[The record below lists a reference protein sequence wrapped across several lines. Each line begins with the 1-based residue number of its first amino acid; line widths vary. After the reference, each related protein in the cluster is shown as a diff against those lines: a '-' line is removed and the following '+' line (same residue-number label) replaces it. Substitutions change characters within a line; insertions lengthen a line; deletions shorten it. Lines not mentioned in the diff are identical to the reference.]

1 MILPALVDLKPR
13 EEMTGVIATSDATT
27 VTEEAISKG
36 TARADPEETIGPG
49 TDIEMIEDGDQE
61 AEIDHLA
68 DLPEMTLDLI
78 TEAESTVETTGTIE
92 DMVTGTTIDA
102 VIVTMTEEEG
112 AIEDRITLATSLLEA
127 TTDLGLERPQDTSKE
142 TNLPRD
148 LKDPDRTTGEIG
160 PTKRAGILLFTTISC
175 RIRTS
180 SLRLGRHL
188 SIKSI
193 LLSKTEKFMALK
205 KFLRELKLQ
214 FSSKKSLLIQDLK
227 PTRPNENKFA
237 PITTTNL

>member
-1 MILPALVDLKPR
+1 MILLALVDLKPR
-13 EEMTGVIATSDATT
+13 GEMTGVIATSDATT

-49 TDIEMIEDGDQE
+49 TDIGMIEDGDLE

-78 TEAESTVETTGTIE
+78 TEAESTETTGTIE

-112 AIEDRITLATSLLEA
+112 VIEDRITLATSLLEA

-160 PTKRAGILLFTTISC
+160 PTKRADILLFTTISC

-180 SLRLGRHL
+180 SLRMGKHL

-193 LLSKTEKFMALK
+193 LSKTEKFMM
-205 KFLRELKLQ
+205 FLRELKLQ

-237 PITTTNL
+237 PHYY